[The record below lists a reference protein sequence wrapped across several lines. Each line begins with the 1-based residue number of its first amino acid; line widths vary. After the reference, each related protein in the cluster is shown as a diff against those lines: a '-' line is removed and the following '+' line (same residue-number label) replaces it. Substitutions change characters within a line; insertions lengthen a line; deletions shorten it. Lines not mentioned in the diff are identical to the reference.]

1 MIMPDNEASEEGRK
15 AGKLIAQLH
24 LPLVAANPQTSTA
37 PS

>member
-1 MIMPDNEASEEGRK
+1 MIMPDNEASDEACK

-24 LPLVAANPQTSTA
+24 LPLVAANLQSSTA